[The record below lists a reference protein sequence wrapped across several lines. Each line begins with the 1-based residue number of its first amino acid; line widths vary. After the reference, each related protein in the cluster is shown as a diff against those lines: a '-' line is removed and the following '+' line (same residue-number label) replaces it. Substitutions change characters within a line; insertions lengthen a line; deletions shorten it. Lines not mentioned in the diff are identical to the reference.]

1 MDKDK
6 NKGLRQFS
14 LRVCR
19 QVEVSFESLTE
30 LLFLINSECSFDCQA
45 KSITTYNQVAD
56 ELVNEFKKEDL
67 SSGNVSCDEKNIRRR
82 AYDALN
88 VLTAMEIISK
98 DKKHIRWNG
107 FINGDLPTA
116 SRAGV
121 PSNERERLLTQ
132 IRLKKKEILEK
143 EAQLGDLSWLFIG
156 LRHLLKRNGSVV
168 VHTEQSA
175 SLHKI
180 FLPFVLGEVLYS

>member
-1 MDKDK
+1 MTGC
-6 NKGLRQFS
+6 NF
-14 LRVCR
+14 
-19 QVEVSFESLTE
+19 
-30 LLFLINSECSFDCQA
+30 QA

-67 SSGNVSCDEKNIRRR
+67 TSGSMSCDEKNIRRR

-107 FINGDLPTA
+107 FVNGDLPIT
-116 SRAGV
+116 SKTGIS
-121 PSNERERLLTQ
+121 SNERERLLTQ
-132 IRLKKKEILEK
+132 IRLKKKEISEK
-143 EAQLGDLSWLFIG
+143 ETQLGDLSLLFVG
-156 LRHLLKRNGSVV
+156 LRQLLRRNGKCVAD
-168 VHTEQSA
+168 TEQSA

-180 FLPFVLGEVLYS
+180 FLPFVLGEKVSCESCF

>member
-1 MDKDK
+1 MRSVQDPALNDRHFM
-6 NKGLRQFS
+6 NHLDF
-14 LRVCR
+14 
-19 QVEVSFESLTE
+19 
-30 LLFLINSECSFDCQA
+30 LFGQA
-45 KSITTYNQVAD
+45 KSVTTYNQVAD
-56 ELVNEFKKEDL
+56 ALVNEFKKEDF
-67 SSGNVSCDEKNIRRR
+67 SSGSTSCDEKNIRRR

-116 SRAGV
+116 SKTGV
-121 PSNERERLLTQ
+121 PSNERERLLAQ

-143 EAQLGDLSWLFIG
+143 EAQVGELSLLFIG
-156 LRHLLKRNGSVV
+156 LRRLLRRNGSAVV
-168 VHTEQSA
+168 LTEQSA

-180 FLPFVLGEVLYS
+180 FLPFVLGEMENS